1 MRNLIKKYS
10 GAPIAFNKQT
20 AGASENDKAA
30 IKKIEWLEGELNQ
43 KTDELNQICKVQHT
57 MSIRAKNCAA
67 SLHAIQNQ
75 LQSVVGHLDRSNKQI
90 AALTQENIA
99 LKSSGDEWFRRTIK
113 LEFEVLTA
121 KDELKKI
128 EDERDLAIKTI
139 EFLQS
144 ELMLTDKENSRGRNQ
159 LYPE

>member
-1 MRNLIKKYS
+1 MRNLIKKHS

-20 AGASENDKAA
+20 AGASENDNAA

-43 KTDELNQICKVQHT
+43 KTDELNQICKAQRT
-57 MSIRAKNCAA
+57 MTIRAKNCAA

-75 LQSVVGHLDRSNKQI
+75 LQTVAGHLERSSKQI
-90 AALTQENIA
+90 VALTQENTA

-121 KDELKKI
+121 KDELEKI
-128 EDERDLAIKTI
+128 KNERDLAIKTI
-139 EFLQS
+139 ELLQA
-144 ELMLTDKENSRGRNQ
+144 EFMFADKENSHGRKQ
-159 LYPE
+159 H